1 MSFACQVNVQ
11 LLMVEGKKST
21 YKIIGINCHAN
32 PVTRHN
38 IYQSFKG
45 QVGVAFGT
53 FLEEIFACFRV
64 DFFKPFLCYR
74 NEGTDTNSE
83 RYSVSLNAV
92 R

>member
-1 MSFACQVNVQ
+1 MYFAMHVFCMSGQCAITDGGG
-11 LLMVEGKKST
+11 GKKST

-64 DFFKPFLCYR
+64 DFF
-74 NEGTDTNSE
+74 
-83 RYSVSLNAV
+83 
-92 R
+92 